1 MPRNVTGPPM
11 KLVYTY
17 FTLTLVL
24 LIAGCG
30 PETTS
35 YDELVERNGI
45 TYKVNSETGFTG
57 KAVWLVNGQKK
68 EELTYKDGK
77 NHGLST
83 AWFENGRKKAE
94 MTYKVGKRNGLF
106 TVWFESGQKSTEG
119 YFQDGRKDDLWTMW
133 YENGQKSTEETYKGG
148 ELFGLSTKWS
158 KNGHKESESTFKDGK
173 LGGLKTVW
181 FESGQ
186 KKIEETHA
194 SGQLIESKYW
204 HESGQIESES
214 SYSDGQGSFS
224 RLTNSTSWDKKGQIT
239 EEVISKGD
247 KIYTKVFKHYDD
259 GQLKSESSY
268 TAKHPQ
274 TLKEKVADIGL
285 TLAMGPSASS
295 PQRLREGRVREG
307 LSRQWFANGQKQSE
321 QNYTDGKLNGL
332 STFWFANGQKQ
343 SEQNYTDGKLNGLST
358 FWFENGTKKSERPYK
373 NGELNGIGVYW
384 NEYGEKVEEWLYKD
398 GIAIEKLE
406 KINAA
411 TSKATTLSKVCFS
424 RLALLFS

>member
-1 MPRNVTGPPM
+1 MR
-11 KLVYTY
+11 
-17 FTLTLVL
+17 
-24 LIAGCG
+24 AG
-30 PETTS
+30 
-35 YDELVERNGI
+35 R
-45 TYKVNSETGFTG
+45 
-57 KAVWLVNGQKK
+57 
-68 EELTYKDGK
+68 
-77 NHGLST
+77 
-83 AWFENGRKKAE
+83 
-94 MTYKVGKRNGLF
+94 
-106 TVWFESGQKSTEG
+106 
-119 YFQDGRKDDLWTMW
+119 
-133 YENGQKSTEETYKGG
+133 
-148 ELFGLSTKWS
+148 
-158 KNGHKESESTFKDGK
+158 
-173 LGGLKTVW
+173 
-181 FESGQ
+181 

-214 SYSDGQGSFS
+214 SYSDGQGSLT

-274 TLKEKVADIGL
+274 TLKEKMADVGL
-285 TLAMGPSASS
+285 ALAMGPSASS
-295 PQRLREGRVREG
+295 LQRLREKRVREG
-307 LSRQWFANGQKQSE
+307 LSRQWFASGQKQSE
-321 QNYTDGKLNGL
+321 ENYKDGKLDGL
-332 STFWFANGQKQ
+332 ATQWR
-343 SEQNYTDGKLNGLST
+343 
-358 FWFENGTKKSERPYK
+358 ENGTKKSERPYK